1 MAQLEEV
8 AKVGVGKSSFDM
20 RCFFQKMVKRG
31 ELKAFSVEVD
41 KQEVQSDTK
50 NERVIKT
57 KKGLR

>member
-41 KQEVQSDTK
+41 KQEV
-50 NERVIKT
+50 
-57 KKGLR
+57 